1 MCSFPYPLLLY
12 VNLVSNLS
20 CILLLFSSILVYTVV
35 DFVNSRLSSK
45 NWSRGSLDTIVPVF
59 QFRLARN
66 LRHVE
71 MNLLYDGSTS
81 WLGFNKFLSDLRNSL
96 FRQKLSK
103 GFKSELS
110 CRKKPLK
117 GIVDCVVT
125 SFEKT
130 WASAMKIPGRN
141 VLKNDKRIKA
151 TVFAIRFSLFNM
163 ALASSASTEDVLLQN
178 TPRYEKIITERQIT
192 QNRKD
197 RIRPRRIGTSD
208 LHRMCVNNAIVALA
222 NQIPHIN
229 VDARDLVTCVRYQ

>member
-45 NWSRGSLDTIVPVF
+45 NWSF

-81 WLGFNKFLSDLRNSL
+81 WLGFNKLLSDLRNSL

-141 VLKNDKRIKA
+141 VLKNNKRIKE
-151 TVFAIRFSLFNM
+151 TVLAIRFSLFNM
-163 ALASSASTEDVLLQN
+163 AWASSASTEDVLLQN
-178 TPRYEKIITERQIT
+178 TPRYEKIITERQII

-208 LHRMCVNNAIVALA
+208 LHCMCVNNAIVALA

-229 VDARDLVTCVRYQ
+229 VDARDLVTWVRYQ